1 MVWEE
6 QDVSMKEECGWQR
19 GGSVADDLKEW
30 SQRPIDPSTL
40 RRRTQ
45 YASITVPSITS
56 SARITSVTP

>member
-1 MVWEE
+1 
-6 QDVSMKEECGWQR
+6 MKEECGWQR

-56 SARITSVTP
+56 SARITSVIP